1 MIKRGVHN
9 QQTPVSLWQVPF
21 PSDWHEGRVLSAFDE
36 NGDSLQWE
44 RAWFDDNILFVDFG
58 VDDHIG
64 KLHYEYTIEGESPV
78 VIDDGNGNQ
87 VHITINQYGGVAT
100 DPVSFP

>member
-21 PSDWHEGRVLSAFDE
+21 PVEWSEGRVLSAFDE

-44 RAWFDDNILFVDFG
+44 RTWFDDNILFVDFG

-64 KLHYEYTIEGESPV
+64 KLHYEYSMEGNDAV
-78 VIDDGNGNQ
+78 VVDGNGNQ
-87 VHITINQYGGVAT
+87 VSITINQYGGVAT